1 MCAKEFVTS
10 LRHGRGMLASKPTPA
25 TRLLI
30 VGFSQAG
37 HMGSYLGSAAK
48 QLGID
53 YDVVDAA
60 NAEARSRIG
69 RNFYWHLCDKRP
81 ARLRRFGARVVD
93 TCVSTRRDVVLT
105 TGRSPLNRWHIERLR
120 GLGIKVINYST
131 DDPWNPAQRAEWFLA
146 ALPAYDAVFTP
157 RHANFD
163 NFRRCGVRAVYYL
176 PFAHDPEIHRPWPKD
191 APASAPS
198 DIIFVGGCD
207 ADRLPL
213 VNALIDQGLQL
224 ALFGGYWDRYSKT
237 RALWRG
243 IADQNAIRSASA
255 AARICLCLVRHANR
269 DAHTMRSFEAA
280 AIGGCIL
287 AEDTADHRELFGPN
301 DYAVRYFKNIPE
313 MVQQAQCLIAD
324 PDARQRLSFQ
334 LRDTFERRKHT
345 YANRLA
351 TMLETLEHQD
361 VDDLGRTGERGD
373 IALQPTTLNFD

>member
-1 MCAKEFVTS
+1 MTP
-10 LRHGRGMLASKPTPA
+10 LRRGRGMLGSKAPTPV

-37 HMGSYLGSAAK
+37 HMGSYLGAAAE

-53 YDVVDAA
+53 YKSVDAS
-60 NAEARSRIG
+60 NAEARTRIG
-69 RNFYWHLCDKRP
+69 RNFYWHLYGKRP
-81 ARLRRFGARVVD
+81 ARLRRFGAQVLD
-93 TCVSTRRDVVLT
+93 TCVSTQRDVVLT
-105 TGRSPLNRWHIERLR
+105 TGRAPLKRWHIERLR

-131 DDPWNPAQRAEWFLA
+131 DDPWNPVQRAEWFLS

-163 NFRRCGVRAVYYL
+163 DLRRLGVRAVYYL
-176 PFAHDPEIHRPWPKD
+176 PFAHDPDIHRPWPKD

-198 DIIFVGGCD
+198 DVIFVGGCD

-213 VNALIDQGLQL
+213 ISALIDQGLQL
-224 ALFGGYWDRYSKT
+224 ALFGGYWGRHSKT

-243 IADQNAIRSASA
+243 MADQNAIRSASA
-255 AARICLCLVRHANR
+255 AARICLCLVRRANR
-269 DAHTMRSFEAA
+269 DGHTMRSFEAA

-301 DYAVRYFKNIPE
+301 DHAVRYFKNIPE
-313 MVQQAQCLIAD
+313 MVQQAKCLLGD
-324 PDARQRLSFQ
+324 PGARLRLSFQ
-334 LRDTFERRKHT
+334 LRQTFEARKHT

-351 TMLETLEHQD
+351 MMLQTLERQN
-361 VDDLGRTGERGD
+361 VDDPDMTAQTNDGFD
-373 IALQPTTLNFD
+373 NAALQPTTLNFS